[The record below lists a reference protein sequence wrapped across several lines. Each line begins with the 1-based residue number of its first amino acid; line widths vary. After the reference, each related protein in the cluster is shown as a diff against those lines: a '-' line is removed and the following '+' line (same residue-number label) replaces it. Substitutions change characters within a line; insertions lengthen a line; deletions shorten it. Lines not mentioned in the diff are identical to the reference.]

1 MKPLRA
7 ALLSI
12 PVIAGASLAAHGL
25 AYQLAFPDAHT
36 REQALTESGHGYLR
50 FTSGFFALC
59 VALVLAYAIVHALRA
74 ARGQAQRPVP
84 FWPYLVLPFALFT
97 VQEHTERFVKTGVF
111 PVDAVLARTF
121 LVGLVLQLP
130 VALIAY
136 AIARVVV
143 AVAREV
149 GRLLAGAPRRLRVRT
164 DVLRGRPSVAEVT
177 RIPVLALRCA
187 GRAPPSPSFAS

>member
-12 PVIAGASLAAHGL
+12 PLVAGASLVAHGL
-25 AYQLAFPDAHT
+25 AYRLALPDAHT
-36 REQALTESGHGYLR
+36 REQALAESGHGYLR
-50 FTSGFFALC
+50 FSSSFFALC
-59 VALVLAYAIVHALRA
+59 VALVLACAIVHALRA
-74 ARGQAQRPVP
+74 ARGQAHRPVP
-84 FWPYLVLPFALFT
+84 IWPFLLLPFALFT

-121 LVGLVLQLP
+121 LLGLVLQVP

-149 GRLLAGAPRRLRVRT
+149 GRRLAGAPRRSRLRP
-164 DVLRGRPSVAEVT
+164 DVFRGRPSVVEVT

-187 GRAPPSPSFAS
+187 GRAPPSRSFAS